1 MSRYG
6 IIYTYQAMRGAVVL
20 LLRAQELGRCCSGR
34 AKQEADG
41 QTYEEGEPRE
51 HDEGGVGV
59 SLQAFRVRV

>member
-1 MSRYG
+1 
-6 IIYTYQAMRGAVVL
+6 MRGAVVL